1 VEHARQVLG
10 QLHEDEV
17 MSEHTVRFKL
27 QWTEEGQEC
36 ATSSE
41 NLVYIF
47 GRYLVLMTKQQ
58 VKHLRIVAYI
68 RS

>member
-1 VEHARQVLG
+1 
-10 QLHEDEV
+10 